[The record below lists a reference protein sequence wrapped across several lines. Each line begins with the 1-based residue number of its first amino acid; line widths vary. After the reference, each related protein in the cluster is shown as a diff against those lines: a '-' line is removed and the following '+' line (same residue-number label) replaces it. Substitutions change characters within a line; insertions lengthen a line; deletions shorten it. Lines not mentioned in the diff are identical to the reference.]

1 VSQIE
6 IAKGGR
12 TLTELSNAMVALH
25 RERYGR
31 GPGGAKCF
39 LSDEIAVCVLS
50 DIFTQVEQTLIDAG
64 EEGHVRHS
72 RTLHETAIE
81 AEYKAAVEAVLGRQ
95 VEACLSV
102 IHVDP
107 DVAVLTFLLAP

>member
-12 TLTELSNAMVALH
+12 AHSELSNAMVALH
-25 RERYGR
+25 RENYGR
-31 GPGGAKCF
+31 GPGGAKSY

-50 DIFTQVEQTLIDAG
+50 DVFTQVERTLIEAG
-64 EEGHVRHS
+64 EADHVRQS
-72 RTLHETAIE
+72 RLLHETAIE
-81 AEYKAAVEAVLGRQ
+81 AEYKDAVEAILGRR

-107 DVAVLTFLLAP
+107 DVAMQSFLLAR